1 MSETETD
8 ILLLERP
15 SDHVALLRLNRPDV
29 LNALNLPLRLAL
41 AEQLSS
47 LDDDPNVRAIVIT
60 GSEQALA
67 AGADLLDLQKRG
79 VLNASTKDSR
89 AAWSALEACSKPII
103 AAVNG
108 FALGGGCELA
118 LHCDIII
125 AGEGAK
131 FGLPEVKV
139 GIMPGAGGTQRL
151 LRAVG
156 KYKASRYLLTGD
168 FISAAEAY
176 DMDLVSEVV
185 PDADVLEHALK
196 IASKIAERPPLSVSA
211 IKEMIAL
218 GPEASLPA
226 ALMLERKAFQVL
238 FAADDRDEGI
248 SAFLEKRKPDFQG
261 K

>member
-60 GSEQALA
+60 GSEKALA

-79 VLNASTKDSR
+79 VLNASTKNSR

-125 AGEGAK
+125 AGEGA
-131 FGLPEVKV
+131 
-139 GIMPGAGGTQRL
+139 
-151 LRAVG
+151 
-156 KYKASRYLLTGD
+156 
-168 FISAAEAY
+168 
-176 DMDLVSEVV
+176 
-185 PDADVLEHALK
+185 
-196 IASKIAERPPLSVSA
+196 
-211 IKEMIAL
+211 
-218 GPEASLPA
+218 
-226 ALMLERKAFQVL
+226 
-238 FAADDRDEGI
+238 
-248 SAFLEKRKPDFQG
+248 
-261 K
+261 

>member
-1 MSETETD
+1 MSETPTD

-15 SDHVALLRLNRPDV
+15 ADHVALIRLNRPEV
-29 LNALNLPLRLAL
+29 LNALNIHLRLAL
-41 AEQLSS
+41 ADQINALEA
-47 LDDDPNVRAIVIT
+47 DPDTRVIVIT
-60 GSEQALA
+60 GNEKALA
-67 AGADLLDLQKRG
+67 AGADLEELKRRT
-79 VLNASTKDSR
+79 VIDATTSESR
-89 AAWSALEACSKPII
+89 SAWSALEACTKPVI

-151 LRAVG
+151 LRAAG
-156 KYKASRYLLTGD
+156 KFKAARYLLTGD
-168 FISAAEAY
+168 FMSAAEAC
-176 DMDLVSEVV
+176 DMGLVSEVV
-185 PDADVLEHALK
+185 ADSDVLDHALK
-196 IASKIAERPPLSVSA
+196 IAGKIAARPPISVAA

-218 GPEASLPA
+218 GPDASLPV
-226 ALMLERKAFQVL
+226 ALALERKTFHLL
-238 FAADDRDEGI
+238 FGTEDRDEGI
-248 SAFLEKRKPDFQG
+248 TAFLEKRKPDFQG